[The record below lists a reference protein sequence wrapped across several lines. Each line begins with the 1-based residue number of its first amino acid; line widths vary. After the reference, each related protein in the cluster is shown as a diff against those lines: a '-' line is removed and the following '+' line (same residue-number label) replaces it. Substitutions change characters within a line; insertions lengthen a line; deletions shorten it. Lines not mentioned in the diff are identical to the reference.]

1 MTSQLLMLK
10 KIMSTILHHTS
21 FFNAK
26 FKFFPQDL
34 PNIFLVLE
42 GVFVISDNAFGCDEP
57 TYNTSPVW
65 KLSLLTQF
73 SGFTTLHLLYFIFM
87 YLFTYLF
94 LFSFLSFACFCILA
108 VDFLFICYS
117 PIFLLLCVFKFVCFF
132 DTQVSFPCGWG

>member
-34 PNIFLVLE
+34 PNIFLVLQ

>member
-10 KIMSTILHHTS
+10 KIMLTILHYTS

-26 FKFFPQDL
+26 FKFFPQDHL
-34 PNIFLVLE
+34 QNIFLVLQ

-94 LFSFLSFACFCILA
+94 LFSFLSFACFYILA
-108 VDFLFICYS
+108 VDFVFICYS
-117 PIFLLLCVFKFVCFF
+117 PILLLLCVFKFVCFF
-132 DTQVSFPCGWG
+132 DT

>member
-10 KIMSTILHHTS
+10 KIMSTILHYTS

-34 PNIFLVLE
+34 PNIFLVLQ

>member
-10 KIMSTILHHTS
+10 KIMSTILHYTS

-34 PNIFLVLE
+34 PNIFLVLQ

-73 SGFTTLHLLYFIFM
+73 SGFTTLHLLFIFM

>member
-10 KIMSTILHHTS
+10 KIMSTILHYTS

-34 PNIFLVLE
+34 PNIFLVLQ

-73 SGFTTLHLLYFIFM
+73 SGFTTLHLLFIFM

-108 VDFLFICYS
+108 VDFVFFVIRLF
-117 PIFLLLCVFKFVCFF
+117 FLLLCVFKFVCFF
-132 DTQVSFPCGWG
+132 DT